1 MKINKNGVL
10 YESVSIMTRVSL
22 LKGLIIRDLEF
33 GIYNR
38 TYIFHGFL
46 RKLVWVIPYDSLSE
60 PYFGKRAWKY
70 STFISYSRNLGLSW
84 TRGVKY
90 SRIHYSKKSPLIQ
103 IPRNDLNSIMANPFF
118 D

>member
-22 LKGLIIRDLEF
+22 LKGLIIIDIEF

-60 PYFGKRAWKY
+60 PWYC
-70 STFISYSRNLGLSW
+70 LSHIL
-84 TRGVKY
+84 VKEHEN
-90 SRIHYSKKSPLIQ
+90 IPPLFL
-103 IPRNDLNSIMANPFF
+103 IPET
-118 D
+118 

>member
-1 MKINKNGVL
+1 MGYK
-10 YESVSIMTRVSL
+10 SILIMARVSL
-22 LKGLIIRDLEF
+22 LKGLIIRDIEF
-33 GIYNR
+33 GIFNR
-38 TYIFHGFL
+38 TYIFHGFC
-46 RKLVWVIPYDSLSE
+46 VNWYDSLSE
-60 PYFGKRAWKY
+60 PWYCRSHSLVKEHENIPPLF
-70 STFISYSRNLGLSW
+70 SYSRNLGLSW